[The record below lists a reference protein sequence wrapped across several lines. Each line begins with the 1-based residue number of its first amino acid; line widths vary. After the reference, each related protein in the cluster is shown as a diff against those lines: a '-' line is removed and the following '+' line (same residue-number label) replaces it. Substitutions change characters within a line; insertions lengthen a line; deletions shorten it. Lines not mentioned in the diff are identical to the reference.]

1 MRVPLGYHVFVRPSE
16 RGNKRKMLYLKK
28 NKAFEQNL
36 NINFN
41 TEALLSKP
49 YTAVAESLTSQS
61 NLELSGKQICLMIK
75 TYKDGSLTP
84 ILDRLELG
92 SCVEISN
99 YVGSFQSN
107 SLEKCNELI
116 LICAGSGFTPMV
128 KLVKEGLQIANIS

>member
-1 MRVPLGYHVFVRPSE
+1 MYLLGQASVVTKEKCYILIKQSVW
-16 RGNKRKMLYLKK
+16 KK
-28 NKAFEQNL
+28 L
-36 NINFN
+36 SINFN

-128 KLVKEGLQIANIS
+128 RLVKEGLEIANIS